1 MRSTPV
7 QLFTPLKLRG
17 VTLPNRIGI
26 SPMCQYSCQDG
37 LVNAWHMVHLGS
49 RAVGG
54 AGLIFTE
61 AAAVSPEGRISPSD
75 AGVWNDQQ
83 AEAWAPIVAFLK
95 EHGSVPA
102 IQLAHAGRKA
112 GTDLP
117 WKGGKPLSDAE
128 GGWPAIAPSEI
139 PFSAQHRT
147 PQGMSPDELRVT
159 KDNFVAAAQ
168 RAYHA
173 GFQVAELHMAHGY
186 LLHEFLSSL
195 SNQRKDEYG
204 GDLEGRMRFPL
215 EVAQAVRAVWPDELP
230 LLVRISVSDWV
241 EGGWDPEQ
249 SLAFAL
255 RLKEAGVDLIDCSS
269 GGSSLEQQIIAG
281 AGYQVPFSVK
291 VRESGLPTAAVGE
304 ITEPAQAETILVSG
318 QADLI
323 LLARAS
329 LREPYWP
336 IRAAQALGAAWTP
349 PNQYARGYFKPS

>member
-37 LVNAWHMVHLGS
+37 LANAWHMVHLGS

-54 AGLIFTE
+54 AGLILTE
-61 AAAVSPEGRISPSD
+61 ASAVSPEGRISPSD
-75 AGVWNDQQ
+75 AGLWNDQQ

-117 WKGGKPLSDAE
+117 WKGGKPLSDEE
-128 GGWPAIAPSEI
+128 GGWPVVGPSEV
-139 PFSAQHRT
+139 PFSRQHRT
-147 PQGMSPDELRVT
+147 PREMSLDELRAMT
-159 KDNFVAAAQ
+159 ENFVAAAQ
-168 RAYHA
+168 RAHQA
-173 GFQVAELHMAHGY
+173 GFQVVELHMAHGY
-186 LLHEFLSSL
+186 LLHEFLSPL
-195 SNQRKDEYG
+195 SNHRRDEYG

-215 EVAQAVRAVWPDELP
+215 EVAHAVRAIWPDELP

-249 SLAFAL
+249 SLLFAL

-269 GGSSLEQQIIAG
+269 GGSSLEQKIVAG
-281 AGYQVPFSVK
+281 AGYQVPFSMK